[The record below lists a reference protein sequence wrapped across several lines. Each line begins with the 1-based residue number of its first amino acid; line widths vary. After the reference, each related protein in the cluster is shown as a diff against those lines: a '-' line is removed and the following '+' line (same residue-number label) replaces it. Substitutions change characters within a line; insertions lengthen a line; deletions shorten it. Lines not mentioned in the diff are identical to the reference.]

1 MKKNN
6 KQKRNK
12 DYLKAASIVVA
23 FITLGVTLFAWWN
36 SYDLLNTLGTVA
48 VVIGISL
55 LPAVFLFLL
64 VFWIKMLIDSARQ
77 KRWVWFVV
85 ILLGDVFFAYIYL
98 LVKKPRLSWKS
109 FRAVS
114 WISLA
119 LFVLMWIVQ
128 IYAGI
133 FSLIDPIDLS
143 KLEPTGRQFEAK
155 IVTKDLVGYQYDGKT
170 VCREMKIEE
179 DNQYFLEVSG
189 GTVSASSDEPLKL
202 NYRLSAVSDLRTEI
216 SGGWQHVQ
224 ESEPTKTQYIE
235 VAELVGGPSEVDSG
249 LTGCELELWSSN

>member
-77 KRWVWFVV
+77 KR
-85 ILLGDVFFAYIYL
+85 LGMVCGYSFGRRFLRIHL
-98 LVKKPRLSWKS
+98 STSKKAP
-109 FRAVS
+109 
-114 WISLA
+114 
-119 LFVLMWIVQ
+119 
-128 IYAGI
+128 
-133 FSLIDPIDLS
+133 P
-143 KLEPTGRQFEAK
+143 KLEV
-155 IVTKDLVGYQYDGKT
+155 I
-170 VCREMKIEE
+170 
-179 DNQYFLEVSG
+179 
-189 GTVSASSDEPLKL
+189 
-202 NYRLSAVSDLRTEI
+202 
-216 SGGWQHVQ
+216 
-224 ESEPTKTQYIE
+224 
-235 VAELVGGPSEVDSG
+235 
-249 LTGCELELWSSN
+249 

>member
-1 MKKNN
+1 MKK
-6 KQKRNK
+6 KKSQKTSR
-12 DYLKAASIVVA
+12 DYLKVTSLVVA
-23 FITLGVTLFAWWN
+23 IITLVVTLIGWWDSSN
-36 SYDLLNTLGTVA
+36 LLNTLGSVA
-48 VVIGISL
+48 VVIGVSL
-55 LPAVFLFLL
+55 LPALLLFLII
-64 VFWIKMLIDSARQ
+64 FWLKMLVDSARQ
-77 KRWVWFVV
+77 KRWIWFLA

-98 LVKKPRLSWKS
+98 LVKKPRLSWVS
-109 FRAVS
+109 FRPVA
-114 WISLA
+114 WISLG
-119 LFVLMWIVQ
+119 LYVLMWSFS
-128 IYAGI
+128 IYPG
-133 FSLIDPIDLS
+133 LVNRIDPVDLS

-155 IVTKDLVGYQYDGKT
+155 IVTKDLDGYRYEGMT

-179 DNQYFLEVSG
+179 DNQYFLEVKG